1 LIDQKSGIDL
11 NQLPSDDQIAPEKRK
26 QVTVYV
32 YNEELRTETDVV
44 DLVQTEGVQPPSETQ
59 IELSVMAGLIEKDIT

>member
-1 LIDQKSGIDL
+1 MCRFCEEQ
-11 NQLPSDDQIAPEKRK
+11 
-26 QVTVYV
+26 TVYV

-59 IELSVMAGLIEKDIT
+59 IELCKYFTSSPLCTIRVEEFKDLFVLFF